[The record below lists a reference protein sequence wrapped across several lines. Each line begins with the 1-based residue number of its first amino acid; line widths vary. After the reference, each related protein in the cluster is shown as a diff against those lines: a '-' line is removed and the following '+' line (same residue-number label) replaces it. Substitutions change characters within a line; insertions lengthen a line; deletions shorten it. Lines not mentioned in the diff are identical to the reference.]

1 MRAVFSKSLFFS
13 KLVAVGAASAV
24 AFAGSPAIGIITAT
38 GHFMVE
44 RSEVWGNSTLFDG
57 ATVETG
63 SASSELALRNGVKMQ
78 LGAASRARVWENH
91 LTIEKGVGQMTG
103 PASYEVDAGG
113 LRIHSAGESGRLR
126 IGLSNRVEVT
136 ALNGSARVSSS
147 SGVVLAS
154 IPAGRS
160 MSFAMQAAAS
170 GTVSRTGCMLY
181 KDGHFILQDENTQEV
196 VELTGKDL
204 ASNVGNRVEVT
215 GAASA
220 SKPVVSVATL
230 LINVSTV
237 ATKSQGG

>member
-147 SGVVLAS
+147 SGVVLAP

-160 MSFAMQAAAS
+160 MSFAMQAAATCRGS
-170 GTVSRTGCMLY
+170 
-181 KDGHFILQDENTQEV
+181 
-196 VELTGKDL
+196 
-204 ASNVGNRVEVT
+204 
-215 GAASA
+215 
-220 SKPVVSVATL
+220 
-230 LINVSTV
+230 
-237 ATKSQGG
+237 